1 MPDQARHSIRAQLMR
16 LSLVIV
22 VVSTALSMAGALL
35 LTLRSERAGLDRN
48 LLNSASMLSRVPM
61 VADALRGAAAPEDLA
76 WFLDDVTAHVSDI
89 DLILVGDAE
98 GILLY
103 APDHGDIGT
112 LYQGTI
118 QERILAGEEAFTSNI
133 TGPMGS
139 DHSACAPVRGA
150 DGELLGFVIVGVYL
164 RSMTHVTVST
174 VLHDLGIGILAAGLG
189 VLLALRLSRRIK
201 DSLMGYEP
209 DALARRFHQREDILD
224 ALEEGVLAID
234 KSQVVIFFNHAAA
247 EMLSLEPRDL
257 GRHLHAIYPRSTLDR
272 VLRTGRPEYN
282 VILRSL
288 DQARVFSDR
297 LPLYEGGELA
307 GAVGIFRNR
316 TEITRLTHD
325 LTGVRH
331 MVDAMRAYTH
341 EFMNKLHVIAGLI
354 QIGEP
359 EKARQ
364 YIMDTTQVQ
373 QEAVSRIMNQI
384 AEPSVAALLVGKTS
398 RASEM
403 GIRLRLDQ
411 DSALGTE
418 SPWLPPEAYIT
429 ILGNLIENAIE
440 GLNQSPREHKE
451 ITVSLREDARS
462 LLLCVEDNGPGIPV
476 HLRTRLFQR
485 GVSSKGAERG
495 TGLSLVQEVVDAY
508 RGEIRVESESGLGTS
523 FFISFRR
530 KDSGEEEG

>member
-224 ALEEGVLAID
+224 ALEEGVLALNLSEQYGGLTDISLTVAD
-234 KSQVVIFFNHAAA
+234 YCIVLTMSQLDGVEAVEINVAGQPVSYRNHQILTREEAV
-247 EMLSLEPRDL
+247 LSQP
-257 GRHLHAIYPRSTLDR
+257 GQ
-272 VLRTGRPEYN
+272 G
-282 VILRSL
+282 
-288 DQARVFSDR
+288 
-297 LPLYEGGELA
+297 
-307 GAVGIFRNR
+307 
-316 TEITRLTHD
+316 
-325 LTGVRH
+325 
-331 MVDAMRAYTH
+331 
-341 EFMNKLHVIAGLI
+341 
-354 QIGEP
+354 
-359 EKARQ
+359 
-364 YIMDTTQVQ
+364 
-373 QEAVSRIMNQI
+373 QEARN
-384 AEPSVAALLVGKTS
+384 
-398 RASEM
+398 
-403 GIRLRLDQ
+403 
-411 DSALGTE
+411 
-418 SPWLPPEAYIT
+418 
-429 ILGNLIENAIE
+429 E
-440 GLNQSPREHKE
+440 G
-451 ITVSLREDARS
+451 A
-462 LLLCVEDNGPGIPV
+462 
-476 HLRTRLFQR
+476 
-485 GVSSKGAERG
+485 
-495 TGLSLVQEVVDAY
+495 
-508 RGEIRVESESGLGTS
+508 
-523 FFISFRR
+523 
-530 KDSGEEEG
+530 